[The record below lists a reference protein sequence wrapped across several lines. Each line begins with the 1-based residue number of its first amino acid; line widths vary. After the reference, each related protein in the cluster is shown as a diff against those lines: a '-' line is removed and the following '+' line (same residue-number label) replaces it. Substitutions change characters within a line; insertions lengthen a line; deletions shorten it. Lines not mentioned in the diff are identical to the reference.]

1 LLTIVDFP
9 APGIPVMQTI
19 VFTIMMILEW
29 ISMKVYQNNY
39 TIVKEIKFS

>member
-1 LLTIVDFP
+1 DFP

-19 VFTIMMILEW
+19 VFANSLILKW

-39 TIVKEIKFS
+39 TVVKEI